1 MNLSPASIL
10 QLIERRTVLLH
21 ALSEALTAASASV
34 VGFDLEGLESRIADQ
49 QKLCLEVAALDLQ
62 MNELQS
68 RLAKSFSPRISSTPE
83 LTLAISRLHEMQ
95 ARVRFLNQSH
105 QMLLQRSRRT
115 AAALLNSYQSFIA
128 ETYEDPASLRTSRE
142 AL

>member
-1 MNLSPASIL
+1 MNLSPPSIL

-21 ALSEALTAASASV
+21 ALSEALSAASVSV

-49 QKLCLEVAALDLQ
+49 QKLCVEVAALDSQ

-68 RLAKSFSPRISSTPE
+68 PLAKSFSPRISSTPE
-83 LTLAISRLHEMQ
+83 LTLALSRLHEVQ

-115 AAALLNSYQSFIA
+115 ATALLNSYQSFIT
-128 ETYEDPASLRTSRE
+128 ETYEDPVSLRTSRE